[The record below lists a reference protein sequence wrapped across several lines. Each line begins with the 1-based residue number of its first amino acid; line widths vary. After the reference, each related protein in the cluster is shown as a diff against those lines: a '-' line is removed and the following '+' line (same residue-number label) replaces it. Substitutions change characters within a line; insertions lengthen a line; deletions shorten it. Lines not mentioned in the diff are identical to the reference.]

1 MFRIIGI
8 GIFFGVIV
16 FLFTFIASKKS
27 GKYYMAPV
35 VTFLIFLAVVAYSLV
50 IVGGFEGMGV
60 GFLGAGFLV
69 VSIVGTLFLP
79 LLTRWKFARE
89 FTRKDIWAL
98 ILLPL
103 LFFSAI
109 GAGIYLEDNY
119 WVIDEGET
127 TVIEGEESYYEVTT
141 ISEGRKQVTV
151 HLGEEYAGKNVEVE
165 KVNKRGPTEV
175 TVKIVDGGS
184 GDKSGYI
191 MIGLD
196 QITEPVTVQ
205 TTDGD
210 VIEPSMEQEE
220 N

>member
-35 VTFLIFLAVVAYSLV
+35 VTFLIFLVVVAYSLIV
-50 IVGGFEGMGV
+50 VGGFEGMGV

-79 LLTRWKFARE
+79 LLTRLKFARE

-127 TVIEGEESYYEVTT
+127 TVIEGEGSYYEITT
-141 ISEGRKQVTV
+141 IPERRKQITV
-151 HLGEEYAGKNVEVE
+151 HLGEEHAGKNVEVE

-184 GDKSGYI
+184 RDESGYI
-191 MIGLD
+191 IIGLD